1 MSIWHALVSELKKK
15 KKRYEYLAYLAG
27 VTKFETSN

>member
-15 KKRYEYLAYLAG
+15 KSYEYLAYLAG